1 MARLP
6 TISDD
11 AAPAEVAKLFDS
23 VRARGV
29 AVPNLYRVLA
39 NSPAMLRTWLDF
51 AWSLRLDA
59 KTPRPLRELMIMRGA
74 QLAEA
79 EYEWAHHW
87 SMASEAGVPEV
98 KLRALAAWRDSDLFD
113 VDERAVLRLA
123 DEVATHA
130 AASEECLAGLKSRFA
145 ADAVI
150 ELVLTASFYVCVGRF
165 LKSLAIDVEP
175 DYQAYRP

>member
-6 TISDD
+6 TIADE

-23 VRARGV
+23 VRARGI

-74 QLAEA
+74 QLSEA

-87 SMASEAGVPEV
+87 PMASEAGVPEA
-98 KLRALAAWRDSDLFD
+98 KLRALATWPDSDLFD
-113 VDERAVLRLA
+113 ADERAVLRLA
-123 DEVATHA
+123 DETAAHA
-130 AASEECLAGLKSRFA
+130 AASEECLAELKARFA
-145 ADAVI
+145 PDAVI
-150 ELVLTASFYVCVGRF
+150 ELVLTASFYVCVGKF